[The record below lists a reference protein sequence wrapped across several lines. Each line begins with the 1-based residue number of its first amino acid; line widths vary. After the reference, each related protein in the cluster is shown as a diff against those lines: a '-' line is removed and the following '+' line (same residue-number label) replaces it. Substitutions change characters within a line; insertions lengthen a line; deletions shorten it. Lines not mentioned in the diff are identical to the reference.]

1 MKSFSLSTLLLVV
14 VIAAL
19 TFSQILL
26 MRQLGLARAEVNDVR
41 RKYGYIRVTDK
52 SKTYVAQIPENESA
66 GDAYRLWIPKGSRY
80 LLHLTD
86 SSFETNDSPINPLP
100 TETVSL
106 DDWSRGADTILSFSI
121 YWENKA
127 PRVVVHT
134 KTDEV
139 FDYVPSNWKG
149 NSGPSEWTWLQSYGQ
164 TEYSADQNI
173 RFMLWRDKTTNRGI
187 LLWLESHATFEQ
199 RQRLNIENVTKPA
212 DAPNGA
218 RDHSNK

>member
-26 MRQLGLARAEVNDVR
+26 MRQLGLARAEVNDIR

-86 SSFETNDSPINPLP
+86 SRFETNDSPTNPLP
-100 TETVSL
+100 TKTILLE
-106 DDWSRGADTILSFSI
+106 DWSQGADTTLSFSI

-134 KTDEV
+134 KTDEI
-139 FDYVPSNWKG
+139 FDYVPSDWKG
-149 NSGPSEWTWLQSYGQ
+149 NSGPSEWTWLQSGWQ
-164 TEYSADQNI
+164 TAYSADQNI
-173 RFMLWRDKTTNRGI
+173 QFVLWRDKTTTRGI
-187 LLWLESHATFEQ
+187 LLWMEPYATWEERR
-199 RQRLNIENVTKPA
+199 RQNNQNATEPS
-212 DAPNGA
+212 DAPKSPVG
-218 RDHSNK
+218 REF